1 MGHMN
6 FDILVKISTKQEVRD
21 VQKIIKPLRNIFKQ
35 CQHGKQSRVNFKT
48 KEYETSNPL
57 EVVHTNICGPT
68 RIEIL
73 QGERYFML
81 IIDDYTRMT
90 SFTFIK
96 NKYEAF
102 DKFKDIQSSS

>member
-21 VQKIIKPLRNIFKQ
+21 VQKIIKPLRNIFRQ

-57 EVVHTNICGPT
+57 EVVHTIFVDQ
-68 RIEIL
+68 
-73 QGERYFML
+73 QGLKSCREKG
-81 IIDDYTRMT
+81 T
-90 SFTFIK
+90 SC
-96 NKYEAF
+96 
-102 DKFKDIQSSS
+102 